1 MRGKVIHRA
10 YRFTLQPTWE
20 QEVLLNKHFGSV
32 RWVYNYFLKERIEQ
46 YRAHNA
52 SVNYSKQA
60 SSLPLQKRKED
71 TAWLKEVN
79 SQSLQVARQHLDT
92 AFVNCY
98 CGKTKFPRF
107 KSKKMKNS
115 FAVPQYV
122 SVEADRLYL
131 PKFKKGIKLKLHRK
145 IEGAAKH
152 CTISKT
158 PSGKYFVSILCEVS
172 ITPMKP
178 TGKSYGIDLG
188 LKDFAV
194 TSDEVRFQNHR
205 HLQIYLRELKRSQQ
219 HLGRKIKGSNNRNK
233 QRLKVARIYEKV
245 TNTRTDLLHKIS
257 TQITNAYDIIAV
269 EDLNIK
275 GLLRNR
281 KLGRHIADASWGTF
295 VRLLQYKA
303 EWNGKRLVM
312 VNRIYPSSKTCSEC
326 GWIHKDLKFSERQW
340 ICPNGHKLD
349 RDLNAAKNI
358 LREGLELLSSG
369 TGNYTCRDQIR
380 PSSKAQVGEARNP
393 LVLS

>member
-1 MRGKVIHRA
+1 MKVIHRA
-10 YRFTLQPTWE
+10 YRFILQPDKA
-20 QEVLLNKHFGSV
+20 QEVLLNRHFGSV
-32 RWVYNYFLKERIEQ
+32 RWVYNHFLKKRIEK

-52 SVNYSKQA
+52 SENYSKQA
-60 SSLPLQKRKED
+60 SCLPLLKRKEE

-79 SQSLQVARQHLDT
+79 SQSLQVALQHLDT
-92 AFVNCY
+92 AFVNFF

-107 KSKKMKNS
+107 KNKKMKNS

-131 PKFKKGIKLKLHRK
+131 PKFKEGIKLKLHRK
-145 IEGAAKH
+145 IEGVIKH

-158 PSGKYFVSILCEVS
+158 QSGKYFVSILCEVQYN
-172 ITPMKP
+172 PVKP
-178 TGKSYGIDLG
+178 TGKTCGIDLG

-194 TSDEVRFQNHR
+194 TSDGVRFQNHH
-205 HLQIYLRELKRSQQ
+205 HLKTYLRELKRSQQ

-245 TNTRTDLLHKIS
+245 TNTRMDLLHKIS
-257 TQITNAYDIIAV
+257 KQITNAYDIIAV

-295 VRLLQYKA
+295 VSLLQYKA
-303 EWNGKRLVM
+303 KWNDKRLVM
-312 VNRIYPSSKTCSEC
+312 VNRFYPSSKTCHEC
-326 GWIHKDLKFSERQW
+326 GHIHQNLKLSERQW
-340 ICPNGHKLD
+340 ICPNRHILD

-358 LREGLELLSSG
+358 LREGLCLLSSG
-369 TGNYTCRDQIR
+369 TGDYTCRDQVR